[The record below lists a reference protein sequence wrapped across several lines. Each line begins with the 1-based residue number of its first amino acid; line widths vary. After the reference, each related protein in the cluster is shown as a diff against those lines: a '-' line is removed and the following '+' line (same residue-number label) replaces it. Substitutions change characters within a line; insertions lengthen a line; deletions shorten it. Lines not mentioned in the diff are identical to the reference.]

1 MWVCSALDIF
11 LNWFNPVFAYKV
23 VYTSRANF
31 SSSTININ
39 EALVAAGSIAA
50 DTWATGPIAKARTIP
65 VATNFFLIFTPNND
79 VR

>member
-1 MWVCSALDIF
+1 
-11 LNWFNPVFAYKV
+11 

-31 SSSTININ
+31 SSSTIKVR
-39 EALVAAGSIAA
+39 EALVPAGSVAA
-50 DTWATGPIAKARTIP
+50 DTWAIGPKAKARAIP